1 MRLLFRADAAFARPE
16 VYEYLEGEGI
26 GDAIRPPSN
35 EVLEKQREHLTEH
48 AVEWPSRGPVVCYRD
63 FNHQARSWDRSRRE
77 VAEVEWNQGELFA
90 RVGFIVTNFSYPTKG
105 IVSFYNG

>member
-1 MRLLFRADAAFARPE
+1 MWLLFRADAAFARPE

-26 GDAIRPPSN
+26 SYAIRLPSN
-35 EVLEKQREHLTEH
+35 EVLGKQIEHLMEH
-48 AVEWPSRGPVVCYRD
+48 SVEWPSRGPVVCYHD
-63 FNHQARSWDRSRRE
+63 FTHQAQSWDRFRKE

-90 RVGFIVTNFSYPTKG
+90 KMGFIVTNLSYPTKG